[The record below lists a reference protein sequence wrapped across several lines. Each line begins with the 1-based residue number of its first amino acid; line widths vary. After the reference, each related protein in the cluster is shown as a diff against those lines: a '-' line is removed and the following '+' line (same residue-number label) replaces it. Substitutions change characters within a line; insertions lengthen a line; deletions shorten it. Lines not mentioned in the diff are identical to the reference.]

1 MPTDIISSP
10 LIDIISVVV
19 VLTVVGLIVVVGQGL
34 FMVNNIKIEYSRKL
48 IHIGL
53 SVWIAFW
60 LFFLP
65 YKIVIVASLLLAL
78 AVFISK
84 RLGFLK
90 SIHGVRRTT
99 YGEITYALGIAFA
112 AWYAKNDPSVYALAV
127 INLGFADGLAAV
139 IGSKY
144 GYNKKKYRFF
154 MSKKNKSPNDGKT
167 LIGASTSFS
176 FAVFSGLFFWIMVPT
191 QPWAIWLVAGH
202 IIFSAAMISGLE
214 FISHRGYDNLIIP
227 AATVLLYQVAI
238 L

>member
-1 MPTDIISSP
+1 MSTDIVSSP
-10 LIDIISVVV
+10 ILDIFLVGV
-19 VLTVVGLIVVVGQGL
+19 VLAVVGLIVVVGQGL
-34 FMVNNIKIEYSRKL
+34 FMVNDIKIEYSRKL

-53 SVWIAFW
+53 SIWLACW

-65 YKIVIVASLLLAL
+65 YKLVIVASLLLAL

-99 YGEITYALGIAFA
+99 YGEITYALGIAFV
-112 AWYAKNDPSVYALAV
+112 AWYARDNEAVYALAV

-144 GYNKKKYRFF
+144 GANKKKYRFF
-154 MSKKNKSPNDGKT
+154 MSKKKVNKQDGKT

-176 FAVFSGLFFWIMVPT
+176 FAVLSGLFFWVIVPT
-191 QPWAIWLVAGH
+191 QPWPIWLIGGH
-202 IIFSAAMISGLE
+202 IVVSAAIISGLE

-227 AATVLLYQVAI
+227 SVTAI
-238 L
+238 LYKITI